1 MDNFNIN
8 PSPSEMKERD
18 EVLAKSYKSLIY
30 FGRAFL
36 PNDFLKKSASPSFHF
51 DVADKLTSIC

>member
-36 PNDFLKKSASPSFHF
+36 PNDFLKKSKSPEFHF
-51 DVADKLTSIC
+51 DVA

>member
-30 FGRAFL
+30 FGRALL
-36 PNDFLKKSASPSFHF
+36 PNDVLKKTGNGIP
-51 DVADKLTSIC
+51 